1 MPSSSSGPSP
11 LSLTAVIDQ
20 ALALFPVIEGDVV
33 EVQGATL
40 TLSVGR
46 RDAAHPGLILEVFR
60 EGREIR
66 HPRTGQVLGKTEQ
79 AVGRAVISEVFEA
92 YSVATL
98 DGEGASAGDRVRTVS
113 GKVRLVLLSLAGGGV
128 KADLIEAATNEMYEG
143 LNRSGRFQ
151 VVLGDQIAAWLGQQ
165 QIRPDEF
172 MKGRGV
178 REAADRFKTDQIL
191 VAYFTRSEKRPF
203 VEIRLFSKGNAD
215 PALTAAFF
223 VPASIKPA
231 QPGRFSGADR
241 QGPQAPERKVKSLLA
256 RLLGGDL
263 DAGTYSTGESSIPL
277 KEVARF
283 GFPVLSMDVA
293 ITPADRVPRLVITDG
308 ERIYVYK
315 LVDRA
320 LEPEYTYYARALGRV
335 HSVQFVDLT
344 GDGILSVVANR
355 FDTRVGMNSLI
366 VGLRNGKAAA
376 LVDQVDSILLAVDET
391 GAGVNQTLWAQRYS
405 PETFFT
411 RGQADRM
418 VIRDGKLVRDQPAV
432 VPDIFRATGAAFSN
446 IMGKDTRSLAFID
459 EFNRLHLA
467 SAAGEQLWRS
477 SSQVGG
483 GGQRLEV
490 VRHIERGSRSFF
502 YTMQPMPLA
511 VDLDGDG
518 IQEIVVPQNQL
529 EGGVLAVVYRGPAG
543 LRFQQVTSGF
553 EGTVTALGAIPS
565 EDSGAPSLI
574 AAVVRNRTVLKSGGE
589 TQIIMTTP
597 E

>member
-1 MPSSSSGPSP
+1 
-11 LSLTAVIDQ
+11 VIDQ
-20 ALALFPVIEGDVV
+20 ALALFPVIDGDVV
-33 EVQGATL
+33 EVQDATL

-46 RDAAHPGLILEVFR
+46 RDGAQPGLTLEVVR

-66 HPRTGQVLGKTEQ
+66 HPRTGQLLGKTEQ
-79 AVGRAVISEVFEA
+79 AIGRAVISEVFEA

-98 DGEGASAGDRVRTVS
+98 DGEGATAGDRVRTPA
-113 GKVRLVLLSLAGGGV
+113 GKVRLVLLSLAGAGV
-128 KADLIEAATNEMYEG
+128 KADLIEAATNELYEG

-151 VVLGDQIAAWLGQQ
+151 VVLGEQIAAWLAQQ
-165 QIRPDEF
+165 QIKPDEF

-178 REAADRFKTDQIL
+178 REAADRFKADQIL

-203 VEIRLFSKGNAD
+203 AEVRLFSKGGVE

-223 VPASIKPA
+223 VPTSIKPA

-241 QGPQAPERKVKSLLA
+241 QGPQAPERKAKSLLA

-263 DAGTYSTGESSIPL
+263 EAGTYSTGESAIPL

-293 ITPADRVPRLVITDG
+293 IMPADRLPRLVITDG

-344 GDGILSVVANR
+344 GDGVLSVVANR

-366 VGLRNGKAAA
+366 VGFRNGKPSA
-376 LVDQVDSILLAVDET
+376 LVDQIDSILLAVDET
-391 GAGVNQTLWAQRYS
+391 GSGVSQTLWAQRYS

-418 VIRDGKLVRDQPAV
+418 VIRDGKLARDRPAV

-467 SAAGEQLWRS
+467 SSAGEQLWRS

-483 GGQRLEV
+483 GGQKLEV
-490 VRHIERGSRSFF
+490 VRHIERGARSFF

-529 EGGVLAVVYRGPAG
+529 DGGVLAVIYRGPAG
-543 LRFQQVTSGF
+543 LRFQQVTTGF

-574 AAVVRNRTVLKSGGE
+574 AAVVRYRTVLKSGGE